1 MYNSI
6 RRQNNILEKF
16 RIKAHLRSYLKDP
29 IIIDKTLMDEAIAKL
44 KKLPYESKDPADT
57 IATEL
62 TLEAYRLGY
71 FGYDDLTDT
80 GREIARKSKYRGH
93 QKLAMQRDFNKQSI
107 RNCYLL
113 KAI

>member
-1 MYNSI
+1 MYNSFK
-6 RRQNNILEKF
+6 RQNNILEKF

-29 IIIDKTLMDEAIAKL
+29 IIIDKTLMDEAISKL
-44 KKLPYESKDPADT
+44 KKLPYESKDPADS

-71 FGYDDLTDT
+71 FRYNNLTDA
-80 GREIARKSKYRGH
+80 GREITRKSKYRGH
-93 QKLAMQRDFNKQSI
+93 QKLTMQRAFNSQNS

-113 KAI
+113 KAM

>member
-6 RRQNNILEKF
+6 KHQNNILEKF

-29 IIIDKTLMDEAIAKL
+29 IIIDKILMDEAISKL

-71 FGYDDLTDT
+71 FRYDNLTDA
-80 GREIARKSKYRGH
+80 GYEITRKSKYRGH
-93 QKLAMQRDFNKQSI
+93 QKLTMQRDLNKQNI
-107 RNCYLL
+107 RNSYQL

>member
-1 MYNSI
+1 MYNSNK
-6 RRQNNILEKF
+6 RQNNILEKF

-44 KKLPYESKDPADT
+44 RDLPYESKDPAET

-71 FGYDDLTDT
+71 FRYDDLTDA
-80 GREIARKSKYRGH
+80 GCEIARKRKYRGH
-93 QKLAMQRDFNKQSI
+93 QKLTIQRDFNRQTN

-113 KAI
+113 KTM